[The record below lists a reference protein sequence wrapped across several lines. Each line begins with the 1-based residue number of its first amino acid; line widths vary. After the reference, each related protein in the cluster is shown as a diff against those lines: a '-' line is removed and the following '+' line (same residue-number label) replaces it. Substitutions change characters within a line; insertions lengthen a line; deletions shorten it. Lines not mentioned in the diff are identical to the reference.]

1 MYIYQI
7 LFMRLICKCLIIVST
22 LITIVSCTSVKTF
35 GQSLDTIYKKP
46 HKKISLKPTTD
57 YDQRFSV
64 LENQD
69 VNIWG
74 YRIGVVVN
82 DKFKTGI
89 GGYYLNQD
97 TTILKRN
104 SLGKP
109 TSKLQRKL
117 YFGTIYFEPFLF
129 RKRLVE
135 MSLVFEIGYGRA
147 VLDTTK
153 TVRIGTRPATEVIIQ
168 EKQDFVPA
176 GMGISFNFKVPDIKH
191 LHFLTYIGI
200 NAMTGLRKTVFE
212 SDLRS
217 NFDGWYWSIG
227 GAIFIDKIF
236 ADAKAKKLRKKAAL
250 AATSKV

>member
-1 MYIYQI
+1 M
-7 LFMRLICKCLIIVST
+7 LKSLLLLIIVSY
-22 LITIVSCTSVKTF
+22 SCTTIF
-35 GQSLDTIYKKP
+35 AQSLDSGFKKP
-46 HKKISLKPTTD
+46 HKKLNLKPTTD

-64 LENQD
+64 LEKQD

-82 DKFKTGI
+82 DKFKVGI

-97 TTILKRN
+97 TTILKIN
-104 SLGKP
+104 ASGKP

-117 YFGTIYFEPFLF
+117 YFGTIYYEPFIF
-129 RKRLVE
+129 RKQLVE

-147 VLDTTK
+147 VLDSINSIKNRNRTTSL
-153 TVRIGTRPATEVIIQ
+153 INIE

-176 GMGISFNFKVPDIKH
+176 GVGISFNFKVPDIKH

-200 NAMTGLRKTVFE
+200 NAMTGLRKTIFE

-217 NFDGWYWSIG
+217 DFDGWYWSIG

-236 ADAKAKKLRKKAAL
+236 ADAKAKKLLKKAEL
-250 AATSKV
+250 AAIPKI

>member
-1 MYIYQI
+1 MK
-7 LFMRLICKCLIIVST
+7 LFYKCLSISLTLLII
-22 LITIVSCTSVKTF
+22 SCSHTNVFAQYLDSSFKKT
-35 GQSLDTIYKKP
+35 QKKL
-46 HKKISLKPTTD
+46 SLKPTTD

-64 LENQD
+64 LEKQD

-82 DKFKTGI
+82 DKFKIGI
-89 GGYYLNQD
+89 GGYYLKQD
-97 TTILKRN
+97 TTILKTDA
-104 SLGKP
+104 LGKP

-117 YFGTIYFEPFLF
+117 YFGTIYYEPFLF

-147 VLDTTK
+147 VLDSVNSIKNRNRTTSIVNK
-153 TVRIGTRPATEVIIQ
+153 E

-176 GMGISFNFKVPDIKH
+176 GVGISFNFKVPDIKH

-200 NAMTGLRKTVFE
+200 NAMTGLRKTILY

-236 ADAKAKKLRKKAAL
+236 ADAKAKKMRKKAEL
-250 AATSKV
+250 AAVSKI